1 MSWSSRSIA
10 CRRSWVGMQTLY
22 SWWPTGLPEKRLSPL
37 AKLAAFN
44 VKTTFL
50 LKTSSPT
57 THLSTSS
64 SFIHHF

>member
-10 CRRSWVGMQTLY
+10 CRRSWVECKHFTHG
-22 SWWPTGLPEKRLSPL
+22 GLPEKRSSPL
-37 AKLAAFN
+37 AKLTAFN